1 MAKVQ
6 HNTNFVA
13 VHSWVR
19 VARWVL
25 DGNTSTNFSLRCCT
39 QNVIYQRFIYLH
51 NIRCRAT
58 QRFFFFGERISSLP
72 KFACEITGYPFCSIQ
87 YIAFQPLPLSSIS
100 RYEEKC
106 FVCPSSELLW
116 LCLSHNII
124 ASSSSYCCSKLT

>member
-1 MAKVQ
+1 MGIRVQ
-6 HNTNFVA
+6 TFPCAVA
-13 VHSWVR
+13 HRMSYTS
-19 VARWVL
+19 VL
-25 DGNTSTNFSLRCCT
+25 SICTTSAAGP
-39 QNVIYQRFIYLH
+39 H
-51 NIRCRAT
+51 KG
-58 QRFFFFGERISSLP
+58 FFFFGERISSLP